1 MRPHQNSRNTGDT
14 MSDLLIDTNE
24 RSKLTDA
31 IINRCDSRRPPV
43 PYRKQQLVVGDYE
56 AGGCSIEAKTIA
68 DLIESSRSGHLW
80 RQLDNM
86 DANIDQGAVVVWGDV
101 AAYLSQLKRRA
112 PHSKM
117 NFTRVSR
124 EVMSV
129 LARITADFGFTVVRA
144 TNVLEASSY
153 IVSLHDKL
161 ERPASRHGGRAVRR
175 VSTNDVRADML
186 LTIPGFGEDMVDNLL
201 KHCGSIEEMLE
212 PDALKDV
219 PRMGKVLR
227 ARLLEA
233 LSSEEPVKVE
243 RVRKQ

>member
-1 MRPHQNSRNTGDT
+1 MRPHQNLRNTGDGMT
-14 MSDLLIDTNE
+14 DLLIDTNE

-31 IINRCDSRRPPV
+31 IVNRCESRKPPV
-43 PYRKQQLVVGDYE
+43 SYRRQHLVVGDYE
-56 AGGCSIEAKTIA
+56 AGGCCVETKSIE
-68 DLIESSRSGHLW
+68 DLITSSRSGHLW

-86 DANIDQGAVVVWGDV
+86 DANVDQAAILVWGDI
-101 AAYLSQLKRRA
+101 ATYIAKLKRRA
-112 PHSKM
+112 PRSKI
-117 NFTRVSR
+117 NFTRASR

-144 TNVLEASSY
+144 TNALEASSY

-186 LTIPGFGEDMVDNLL
+186 LTIPGFGEELVDNLL
-201 KHCGSIEEMLE
+201 RHCGSIEEMLH

-219 PRMGKVLR
+219 PRMGKILR
-227 ARLLEA
+227 NRLIEA
-233 LSSEEPVKVE
+233 LTAEEVVKVE
-243 RVRKQ
+243 HIKR

>member
-1 MRPHQNSRNTGDT
+1 
-14 MSDLLIDTNE
+14 
-24 RSKLTDA
+24 
-31 IINRCDSRRPPV
+31 
-43 PYRKQQLVVGDYE
+43 
-56 AGGCSIEAKTIA
+56 
-68 DLIESSRSGHLW
+68 
-80 RQLDNM
+80 
-86 DANIDQGAVVVWGDV
+86 
-101 AAYLSQLKRRA
+101 
-112 PHSKM
+112 
-117 NFTRVSR
+117 
-124 EVMSV
+124 MSV